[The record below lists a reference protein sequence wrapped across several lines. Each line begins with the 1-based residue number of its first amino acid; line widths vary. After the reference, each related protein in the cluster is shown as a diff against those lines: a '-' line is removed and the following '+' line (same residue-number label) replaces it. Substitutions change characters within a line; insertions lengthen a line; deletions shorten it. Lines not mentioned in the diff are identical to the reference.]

1 MTSKNNGQ
9 KEPEKKDSQPELDK
23 KDAQVDAKPNKE
35 AKPEKIEKPSD
46 KTQESASKEAK
57 ESTKVDD
64 SEAKSLKAAPAS
76 SSKDNSPAKF
86 EEKQGKRGVRLGA
99 IAIAISF
106 IFAGGSA
113 YFFNQQNI
121 QHQSQLAQLEAKIT
135 SLSGSM
141 DQRVA
146 TVEST
151 AAKKADEAFSKAEI
165 LLQQQQES
173 INSLQVALADV
184 VGRRPNDW
192 LLAESDYL
200 VKLAGRKLFLEKD
213 VVSATKLMESADQR
227 ISVLND
233 PSLVPLRKEMAKDI
247 TTLKSVPL
255 IDKDGLALRLISLQQ
270 QVDTLPLANAILP
283 DAPVVENKAV
293 SDNINDWQENLMT
306 SLKDFSEQFI
316 TFRTREGNVI
326 PLLAPEQHYYLKEN
340 VKGKI
345 ETAIRAI
352 YNENQSI
359 YQSSL
364 NTADEWAMQFFK
376 LDDPAVKQFNQSI
389 QELAGKGVEIKYPV
403 KLVSQKALQDVIND
417 RLRRQVTSMTT
428 EEEQ

>member
-1 MTSKNNGQ
+1 MTSKDNGQ
-9 KEPEKKDSQPELDK
+9 KEPEKKDEAIIDGKPKKEKTDSDSVDSSSLDS
-23 KDAQVDAKPNKE
+23 AVN
-35 AKPEKIEKPSD
+35 AKPEVQNE
-46 KTQESASKEAK
+46 
-57 ESTKVDD
+57 KVDID
-64 SEAKSLKAAPAS
+64 ETTVKPVE
-76 SSKDNSPAKF
+76 F
-86 EEKQGKRGVRLGA
+86 EEKQGKRGVKLGT
-99 IAIAISF
+99 IAIIISLF
-106 IFAGGSA
+106 FAGGGA
-113 YFFNQQNI
+113 FAFYQQNV
-121 QHQSQLAQLEAKIT
+121 QHKSQLAQLEAKIANMNNQ
-135 SLSGSM
+135 LE
-141 DQRVA
+141 QRV
-146 TVEST
+146 TSVESAT
-151 AAKKADEAFSKAEI
+151 ESKVAAAYNKAETELI
-165 LLQQQQES
+165 QQSES
-173 INSLQVALADV
+173 IKSLQVALTDV
-184 VGRRPNDW
+184 QGRRPNDW

-270 QVDTLPLANAILP
+270 QIDVLPLANAILP
-283 DAPVVENKAV
+283 DAPVVEDKEI
-293 SDNINDWQENLMT
+293 STDIYDWQDNLLT

-352 YNENQSI
+352 YNENQAI

-364 NTADEWAMQFFK
+364 KTADEWAMQFFK
-376 LDDPAVKQFNQSI
+376 LDDPAVKQFNKSI
-389 QELAGKGVEIKYPV
+389 QQLAGQNVEVNYPI
-403 KLVSQKALQDVIND
+403 KLVSQKALKDVINE
-417 RLRRQVTSMTT
+417 RLRRQVTSMTA
-428 EEEQ
+428 EEQ

>member
-9 KEPEKKDSQPELDK
+9 TEPENKDSQTDTEKQKPQPNVSVETSTSTKDDDKSGKQSKTADTK
-23 KDAQVDAKPNKE
+23 KDEKNK
-35 AKPEKIEKPSD
+35 A
-46 KTQESASKEAK
+46 AK
-57 ESTKVDD
+57 EKTAASGSDTKV
-64 SEAKSLKAAPAS
+64 
-76 SSKDNSPAKF
+76 SSKKNTPAEF
-86 EEKQGKRGVRLGA
+86 EEKQGKRGVKLGSLA
-99 IAIAISF
+99 IVISLL
-106 IFAGGSA
+106 FAGGGA
-113 YFFNQQNI
+113 FLFNQQNV
-121 QHQSQLAQLEAKIT
+121 QYQSQLAELEAKI
-135 SLSGSM
+135 SGMSNQI
-141 DQRVA
+141 DQRISS
-146 TVEST
+146 VEKNS
-151 AAKKADEAFSKAEI
+151 EANANEVFLKAETA
-165 LLQQQQES
+165 LLQQQES
-173 INSLQVALADV
+173 IKSLQVALADV

-270 QVDTLPLANAILP
+270 QVDILPLANAILP
-283 DAPVVENKAV
+283 DAPAVESKEV
-293 SDNINDWQENLMT
+293 SNDIYDWQENLMT
-306 SLKDFSEQFI
+306 SLQDFSEQFI

-345 ETAIRAI
+345 ETAIRAV
-352 YNENQSI
+352 YNENQDI

-364 NTADEWAMQFFK
+364 KTADEWAMQFFK
-376 LDDPAVKQFNQSI
+376 LDDPAVQQFNKSI
-389 QELAGKGVEIKYPV
+389 QQLVSQSVEVKYPV

-417 RLRRQVTSMTT
+417 RLRRQVTSMTM
-428 EEEQ
+428 EEGQ